1 MRARNGRYRESIP
14 TKIKN
19 KMTAVRRAN
28 LLRAVSEGDVAAVT
42 KYVTKYGADSHEIN
56 FWDGDYDH
64 PASRPLMAVCE
75 LLANPH
81 FEKDPEPYLQIL
93 RVLLTASAIFL
104 TPHHDHQ
111 PSALDVLGRQVT
123 PLSQQAFAILWQRC
137 STFDK
142 NRLRGYG
149 APLMVAAQTNNI
161 ANVDLIMADPDVIV
175 PGRIP
180 KGEEFYSS
188 DASSCAMEALFI
200 AASNYHPEI
209 FCKMYASWGLELD
222 LERCRAGMS
231 YFLFTLLNNERI
243 PRRLQIA
250 EKIIRTHHFDINTKD
265 EQGRT
270 LLILAIQKK
279 QAKIIQALLS
289 NSDIDV
295 NVTDAAGVTPLL
307 HAFNNG
313 DTATTE
319 MLIARNDIRDLRT
332 VDKNGLSALTMPDD
346 KVSHTYVEKLMAKAD
361 LDINTPIDGL
371 TPLLYLIK
379 HGCSRVAEKLAA
391 RKDLKNINAVDELGQ
406 AALAATI
413 IARYSGD
420 YNMRIA
426 AEKIFPLLLAHP
438 EIDVS
443 QPDKSGMTPLL
454 HSIRKYTMYDT
465 HPFTLPLLKRED
477 LREINARDPFG
488 RTALYMAIFN
498 FAIRSKDSRNR
509 DYDLDSILSALLA
522 KQGIDINLADNAGV
536 TPLLLATT
544 INEYLIALKLL
555 ARPEITNL
563 NARDAR
569 GRTAFYV
576 AIESGFMSLAGELL
590 KRKEVDVSA
599 ANVHGFTP
607 LLVAVKNGLFGFAL
621 KILARDDVQSFNA
634 VDDTGKSALL
644 YAAAKNNQD
653 IVDAMLAKE
662 GVDIN
667 LADKSGCTPLIAAIS
682 KGNTA
687 IALKLIERMDAA
699 SLNAKDENGVSALFA
714 AVTTENDGLIDV
726 LLAKDGID
734 INTCTNE
741 QNTPFLEALRL
752 GNVGIANKFL
762 AREEV
767 NVTVV
772 NKYSLNAL
780 LWAVHKGPEMLDIL
794 KKLLLRQDVDIDILN
809 QRTKE
814 GWSALM
820 LALRA
825 SYAEAVELLLA
836 TQKVNTNIVSE
847 DDKTALKIAAA
858 KNDIKTLNLLLDHG
872 ADVNQADAK
881 GDTLLIHG
889 VKSDNRAIVRVALDR
904 GASVAHKNASGDN
917 ALLLAVKNGNTLML
931 GYLLERLAAAP
942 QPEVDVNEIFLAAV
956 KLDDAASLRKLLDH
970 ARQPQG
976 LNKDINEAFIEAVT
990 RNNEA
995 MIDIIYQ
1002 YGVDLNYA
1010 CDKTGRTALETAL
1023 DLKLKVISS
1032 KLLKFESDAK
1042 LRLDAKPVN
1051 EVAAD
1056 VPNNA
1061 EPARQPSL
1069 LSKHF
1074 LLRVKEVLPGT
1085 GVPELSTSASE
1096 TGMVVDGDVTIDYSK
1111 AFC

>member
-1 MRARNGRYRESIP
+1 
-14 TKIKN
+14 
-19 KMTAVRRAN
+19 
-28 LLRAVSEGDVAAVT
+28 
-42 KYVTKYGADSHEIN
+42 
-56 FWDGDYDH
+56 
-64 PASRPLMAVCE
+64 
-75 LLANPH
+75 
-81 FEKDPEPYLQIL
+81 
-93 RVLLTASAIFL
+93 
-104 TPHHDHQ
+104 
-111 PSALDVLGRQVT
+111 
-123 PLSQQAFAILWQRC
+123 
-137 STFDK
+137 
-142 NRLRGYG
+142 
-149 APLMVAAQTNNI
+149 
-161 ANVDLIMADPDVIV
+161 
-175 PGRIP
+175 
-180 KGEEFYSS
+180 
-188 DASSCAMEALFI
+188 
-200 AASNYHPEI
+200 
-209 FCKMYASWGLELD
+209 
-222 LERCRAGMS
+222 
-231 YFLFTLLNNERI
+231 
-243 PRRLQIA
+243 
-250 EKIIRTHHFDINTKD
+250 
-265 EQGRT
+265 
-270 LLILAIQKK
+270 
-279 QAKIIQALLS
+279 
-289 NSDIDV
+289 
-295 NVTDAAGVTPLL
+295 
-307 HAFNNG
+307 
-313 DTATTE
+313 
-319 MLIARNDIRDLRT
+319 
-332 VDKNGLSALTMPDD
+332 
-346 KVSHTYVEKLMAKAD
+346 
-361 LDINTPIDGL
+361 
-371 TPLLYLIK
+371 
-379 HGCSRVAEKLAA
+379 
-391 RKDLKNINAVDELGQ
+391 
-406 AALAATI
+406 
-413 IARYSGD
+413 
-420 YNMRIA
+420 
-426 AEKIFPLLLAHP
+426 
-438 EIDVS
+438 
-443 QPDKSGMTPLL
+443 MTPLL

-477 LREINARDPFG
+477 LREINARDASG
-488 RTALYMAIFN
+488 RTALFIAIYN
-498 FAIRSKDSRNR
+498 LSLRSKERGER
-509 DYDLDSILSALLA
+509 DWDVDRALDSLLA
-522 KQGIDINLADNAGV
+522 KKGVDINLADNNGM
-536 TPLLLATT
+536 TPLLLAVS
-544 INEYLIALKLL
+544 ISACSAAGHLL
-555 ARPEITNL
+555 SRPEITNL
-563 NARDAR
+563 NARDVR
-569 GRTAFYV
+569 GRTAFYISV
-576 AIESGFMSLAGELL
+576 ESGFFHLAEHFLQ
-590 KRKEVDVSA
+590 RNDVDVCA
-599 ANVHGFTP
+599 ASNTGMTP
-607 LLVAVKNGLFGFAL
+607 LLLAVKNGLYTLAL
-621 KILARDDVQSFNA
+621 KILAKNNLQLLNA
-634 VDDTGKSALL
+634 VDDTGKSALH

-667 LADKSGCTPLIAAIS
+667 LADKSGCTPLIAAINN
-682 KGNTA
+682 GNTE
-687 IALKLIERMDAA
+687 IALKLIARMDAA

-714 AVTTENDGLIDV
+714 AVTTANDGVIDA

-734 INTCTNE
+734 INTRTNE

-752 GNVGIANKFL
+752 GNVRIANKFL

-780 LWAVHKGPEMLDIL
+780 LWAVHKGPAMLDNL
-794 KKLLLRQDVDIDILN
+794 KKLLLRPDVDIDILN

-836 TQKVNTNIVSE
+836 TQKVNTNIVSG
-847 DDKTALKIAAA
+847 DDQTALKIAAA

-956 KLDDAASLRKLLDH
+956 KLDDAGSLRKLLDH

-1023 DLKLKVISS
+1023 DLKLKIISS

-1042 LRLDAKPVN
+1042 LRLDVKPVN

-1096 TGMVVDGDVTIDYSK
+1096 AGVVVDGDVTIDYSK